1 MPLPDENRPANAIEI
16 LIADDHELVR
26 KGLVSILSGSHPE
39 WKVVAEASNGKEAIE
54 RGETLR
60 PDVAIVDLS
69 MPDID
74 GLKVA
79 ERLLK
84 SVPGIH
90 ILVLSMHSA
99 APILRHLKKTG
110 VDAYLVKSEAP
121 RMLVVAIE
129 RILAGEPFFASSRA
143 SRTVDEVELPDYI
156 PAPFLLTPRELEVMR
171 LLALGQSNKELAS
184 ELGMSVRTAESHH
197 ASILTKLG
205 LDSIGEI
212 VRIAVRDGVI

>member
-1 MPLPDENRPANAIEI
+1 
-16 LIADDHELVR
+16 
-26 KGLVSILSGSHPE
+26 
-39 WKVVAEASNGKEAIE
+39 
-54 RGETLR
+54 
-60 PDVAIVDLS
+60 
-69 MPDID
+69 
-74 GLKVA
+74 
-79 ERLLK
+79 
-84 SVPGIH
+84 
-90 ILVLSMHSA
+90 
-99 APILRHLKKTG
+99 
-110 VDAYLVKSEAP
+110 
-121 RMLVVAIE
+121 MLVVAIE